1 MMLTLNVYYRCNPGQ
16 RDAFYKELCD
26 LGIHGISNGEK
37 GNVKYDY
44 FFDVQ
49 DPDVLLLIET
59 WESQEDL
66 TAHSSTETFAKLQ
79 ALKGVYCA
87 DVKLDRFDY

>member
-1 MMLTLNVYYRCNPGQ
+1 MLTWNVTYHCKPGQ
-16 RDAFYKELCD
+16 RDAFYKALCD
-26 LGIHGISNGEK
+26 LGVRANSLTEA

-44 FFDVQ
+44 FLDVQ

-59 WESQEDL
+59 WESQEAL

-79 ALKGVYCA
+79 ALKGTYCQ
-87 DVKLDRFDY
+87 DVKLDRFEY

>member
-44 FFDVQ
+44 FFDV
-49 DPDVLLLIET
+49 
-59 WESQEDL
+59 
-66 TAHSSTETFAKLQ
+66 
-79 ALKGVYCA
+79 
-87 DVKLDRFDY
+87 

>member
-1 MMLTLNVYYRCNPGQ
+1 MLTLNVYYRCKAGQ
-16 RDAFYKELCD
+16 RDAFYKELC
-26 LGIHGISNGEK
+26 GIGVHALSNSEA

-44 FFDVQ
+44 FLDVQ

-59 WESQEDL
+59 WESQEAL

-79 ALKGVYCA
+79 ALKKVYCT
-87 DVKLDRFDY
+87 DVKLDRFEY